1 LSLII
6 DWHVPSFPVPF
17 PRPTKVLVMSKSP
30 KWIKRGT
37 IFYWIILN
45 EENVSIYICRISKI
59 VHEFVDKFMPLVLAL
74 IRLRNDDPMYAD
86 LKEKFENANLDDP
99 IEQNII
105 AIEVLT
111 RIMYASYVDELDA
124 M

>member
-1 LSLII
+1 
-6 DWHVPSFPVPF
+6 
-17 PRPTKVLVMSKSP
+17 
-30 KWIKRGT
+30 
-37 IFYWIILN
+37 
-45 EENVSIYICRISKI
+45 
-59 VHEFVDKFMPLVLAL
+59 MPLVLAL